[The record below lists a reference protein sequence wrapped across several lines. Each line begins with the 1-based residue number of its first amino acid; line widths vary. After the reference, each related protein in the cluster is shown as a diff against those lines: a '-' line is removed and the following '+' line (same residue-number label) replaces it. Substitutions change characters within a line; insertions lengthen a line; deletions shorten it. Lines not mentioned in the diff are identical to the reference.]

1 MARVESIHYISHH
14 SEITATSIAWSTHKK
29 SVSTSG
35 VPMIFW
41 ADGSPWREANIWL
54 CQLAINQ
61 AVDIKTVQSKASS
74 LLTYARWLEET
85 EFSWFSFPERRD
97 ERCLDRYR
105 GALILMR
112 NEGSVAPSTA
122 SAKMRV
128 VVQFYKWLLKSKLIS
143 PERAL
148 WTTHTVGVRFINR
161 QGFERI
167 LQVVSTNLAIPN
179 RQLRKSL
186 PAEGVWPVSVEDR
199 EKILD
204 CAEAYC
210 PLEIFYILMI
220 GFYTGMRIQTIT
232 DLKIQTLL
240 QATPHPL
247 HENVSIVRVG
257 PGASPP
263 VSTKFSV
270 TGLIEIPS
278 ELLER
283 LKTYIFSAGRIRR
296 ANNADKKNRDLVFL
310 TTHGNPYA
318 RRGLDTSAA
327 INVAMYNLRRVGQ
340 RQGIL
345 ALSDFSFHQTR
356 ATFAT
361 ELAVFALS
369 VNPAG
374 AIDMVRQALLQR
386 DEASA
391 LHYIRFAKN
400 ASVSSAASN
409 KFTRR
414 FLDRPD
420 E

>member
-1 MARVESIHYISHH
+1 MARVESICYTPNHAEVTS
-14 SEITATSIAWSTHKK
+14 TSIEWSGRKK
-29 SVSTSG
+29 STPTLG

-54 CQLAINQ
+54 CQQAFNQ
-61 AVDIKTVQSKASS
+61 ALDIKTVHSKASS
-74 LLTYARWLEET
+74 LLTYARWLEDT

-112 NEGSVAPSTA
+112 NEGTVAPSTA

-128 VVQFYKWLLKSKLIS
+128 VVQFYNWLLTSKLIT
-143 PERAL
+143 PERDL
-148 WTTHTVGVRFINR
+148 WTTRSVGVSYFNR

-167 LQVVSTNLAIPN
+167 LQVVTTDLAIPN
-179 RQLRKSL
+179 RQLRKAL

-204 CAEAYC
+204 CAEVNC
-210 PLEIFYILMI
+210 PLEIYYILLI

-232 DLKIQTLL
+232 DLKTQTIL

-247 HENVSIVRVG
+247 NKNISIIRVG
-257 PGASPP
+257 PGASPA
-263 VSTKFSV
+263 VSTKFSI
-270 TGLIEIPS
+270 TGIIEIPS

-283 LKTYIFSAGRIRR
+283 LKNYVFSASRIRR
-296 ANNADKKNRDLVFL
+296 ANKASGKNQDLVFL
-310 TTHGNPYA
+310 TKHGNPYA
-318 RRGLDTSAA
+318 RRGLDTSTA
-327 INVAMYNLRRVGQ
+327 INVAMYNLRRIGQ
-340 RQGIL
+340 RQGIV

-386 DEASA
+386 DESSA
-391 LHYIRFAKN
+391 LHYIKFAQN
-400 ASVSSAASN
+400 ASISSAAAN

-414 FLDRPD
+414 FLDGPN